1 MYGISW
7 TLVRRHSVVRITAWL
22 PDYVSVH
29 APPKKGN
36 RKAYRSSINWNLQFT
51 ITPVE
56 VVRVVPSNNL
66 LQTIWGNQE
75 QKSYGRT
82 YFLPFTW
89 AQRWKAHR
97 RLLPI
102 LAARSAEV
110 HLKVLRRGRWHC
122 VSWRFTRIP
131 QNRLS
136 FGLRSKTNRRGYYG
150 LGVVAL
156 ERGKKV
162 QSNWSQEVAEDGVR
176 TREVCRSISERRMV
190 PYVKTG
196 VQTNADYRGRTIV
209 RHGVRLCTTRF
220 NFNRRNVITSEP
232 RIQRERRKWR
242 GRVSRRSCP
251 SFDSF
256 KHHHTAVSQ
265 IQVDES
271 GEAEA
276 QS

>member
-1 MYGISW
+1 MASW
-7 TLVRRHSVVRITAWL
+7 LRLSTCS
-22 PDYVSVH
+22 SQ
-29 APPKKGN
+29 KGN

-56 VVRVVPSNNL
+56 VVRVVPTNNL

-82 YFLPFTW
+82 YFLPFIW

-97 RLLPI
+97 RLSPI

-136 FGLRSKTNRRGYYG
+136 FGSRSKTNRRGYCG

-176 TREVCRSISERRMV
+176 TRWSLPLNQWATNGTVC
-190 PYVKTG
+190 
-196 VQTNADYRGRTIV
+196 
-209 RHGVRLCTTRF
+209 
-220 NFNRRNVITSEP
+220 
-232 RIQRERRKWR
+232 
-242 GRVSRRSCP
+242 
-251 SFDSF
+251 
-256 KHHHTAVSQ
+256 
-265 IQVDES
+265 
-271 GEAEA
+271 
-276 QS
+276 